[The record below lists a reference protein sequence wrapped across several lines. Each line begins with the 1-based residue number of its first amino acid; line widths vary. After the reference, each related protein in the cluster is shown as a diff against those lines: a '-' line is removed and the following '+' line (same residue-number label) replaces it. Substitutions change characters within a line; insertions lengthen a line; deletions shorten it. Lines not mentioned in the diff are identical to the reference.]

1 MKPLVA
7 ITGASSGIGEATAKL
22 FSEKGYPLV
31 LMARRQ
37 ERMEALALPN
47 AICVKVD
54 VRNVEEIRTTIKL
67 GEDKFGQVDLM
78 INNAGVGCLDDPWTQ
93 SLEEWERMVDINIKG
108 VMNGIHVVLPG
119 MVERRGGTIINISS
133 LAGRKPFGRHM
144 AYCGTKYAVH
154 GISETLRLEV
164 AKFNVRVA
172 VIAPASTATEII
184 SHTSNEKYR
193 NDWKENAGD
202 LLDPL
207 DVAASIAYAYE
218 QPQHVCVREVVICPT
233 TQPD

>member
-1 MKPLVA
+1 MKPLIAV
-7 ITGASSGIGEATAKL
+7 TGASSGIGAAIAKL
-22 FSEKGYPLV
+22 FSDKGYPLL
-31 LMARRQ
+31 LMARRL
-37 ERMEALALPN
+37 ERMEEPCYPES
-47 AICVKVD
+47 ICKKVD
-54 VRNVEEIRTTIKL
+54 VRNVEEIRAAVQEAQEKY
-67 GEDKFGQVDLM
+67 GPVDCM
-78 INNAGVGCLDDPWTQ
+78 INNAGVICLDDPWTQ

-119 MVERRGGTIINISS
+119 MVDRKGGTIINISS
-133 LAGRKPFGRHM
+133 LAGRKPFARHM

-154 GISETLRLEV
+154 GITETLRLEV
-164 AKFNVRVA
+164 AKFNVRA
-172 VIAPASTATEII
+172 IVIAPASTATEII

-202 LLDPL
+202 LLDPM

-218 QPQHVCVREVVICPT
+218 QPQRVCVREIVICPT